1 MATWQLTREEGRVIE
16 EIRKLSQQANEWRLE
31 VLGSFQHGKR
41 VYSLRPTPYLQL
53 EAKEPLSLA
62 VDD

>member
-1 MATWQLTREEGRVIE
+1 MATWQLSVVEGRLIE
-16 EIRKLSQQANEWRLE
+16 ELRKLAQQANEWKLE

-41 VYSLRPTPYLQL
+41 TYAIRPTPYLRV
-53 EAKEPLSLA
+53 EPREPLSLA